1 MRIKQFDIWV
11 ADLNPRFGTET
22 GKTRPVVI
30 IQTDLL
36 NKFHPSTIICP
47 ITTNVKPDAD
57 ILRVPLTKGSSK
69 LNEDSDIMIDQIR
82 TIDNKRLLKKLGEL
96 SQKDREIIKANL
108 AIVLD
113 IWKQKNGHQTFN
125 IFYSTTILLL
135 CTEFSDTIFNW

>member
-47 ITTNVKPDAD
+47 ITSNVKPDAN
-57 ILRVPLTKGSSK
+57 ILRVPLAKGSSK
-69 LNEDSDIMIDQIR
+69 LNEDCDIMIDQIR
-82 TIDNKRLLKKLGEL
+82 AIDNKRLLKKLGEL
-96 SQKDREIIKANL
+96 SQKDREIIKVNL

-113 IWKQKNGHQTFN
+113 I
-125 IFYSTTILLL
+125 
-135 CTEFSDTIFNW
+135 

>member
-47 ITTNVKPDAD
+47 ITTNVKPDAN
-57 ILRVPLTKGSSK
+57 ILRVLLAKGSSK
-69 LNEDSDIMIDQIR
+69 LNEDCDIMIDQIR
-82 TIDNKRLLKKLGEL
+82 AIDNKRLLKKLGEL
-96 SQKDREIIKANL
+96 SQKHREIIKVNL

-113 IWKQKNGHQTFN
+113 I
-125 IFYSTTILLL
+125 
-135 CTEFSDTIFNW
+135 